1 MAGVGCFGCFGCF
14 GFAVVVG
21 NALTQEVRH
30 QRRQQLL
37 NDILFGLSDSVV
49 VVVVAGDNV
58 FDTRS
63 NQQRQQTEGNRGM
76 VNHQIMQQTR
86 RQ

>member
-1 MAGVGCFGCFGCF
+1 
-14 GFAVVVG
+14 
-21 NALTQEVRH
+21 
-30 QRRQQLL
+30 L

-76 VNHQIMQQTR
+76 VNHQIVQQTR